1 MSKTA
6 RYMGWRIFLMVP
18 TLFGIMVLNFALT
31 QFAPGGPIEQLLAE
45 AAGADNGVMA
55 RVGDEG
61 DVDAGFSDV
70 GQGIYRGNET
80 LDPAFIAELEKEFG
94 FDRPPVERFLDM
106 MWRYMRFDFGESF
119 FRGGDVIS
127 LTLERLPVSVS
138 LGLWV
143 TLITYLVSIPLG
155 ISKAVRD
162 GSPFDFWTSTL
173 IVIGYAIPSF
183 VIAILLIVV
192 FAGGMVFD
200 WFPLRGLIGEGWQA
214 WPWYRQVGSYLHHMA
229 LPVLAMVL
237 GSFAFLIM
245 LTKNSFLDQMSQ
257 HYVLMARAKGL
268 SERRVLYGHVF
279 RNAMLIV
286 IAGLPGTL
294 IGIFFTGVLMIE
306 VIFSLDGLGL
316 LAFDAALTRDYP
328 LVFGAL
334 YLTTLLG
341 LILRLIS
348 DLVYT
353 WVDPRINFE
362 KLHV

>member
-1 MSKTA
+1 MGKLT
-6 RYMGWRIFLMVP
+6 RYVSWRVLLMIP

-45 AAGADNGVMA
+45 ASGSDSGVMA

-61 DVDAGFSDV
+61 DVDTPGFDAS
-70 GQGIYRGNET
+70 QGLYRGNEN
-80 LDPAFIAELEKEFG
+80 LDPAFIKELEREFG
-94 FDRPPVERFLDM
+94 FDKPPVERFADM

-127 LTLERLPVSVS
+127 LTVERLPVSIS

-155 ISKAVRD
+155 ISKAIRE
-162 GSPFDFWTSTL
+162 GSSFDFWTSGL
-173 IVIGYAIPSF
+173 IFVGYAIPSF

-192 FAGGMVFD
+192 FAGGTFLD
-200 WFPLRGLIGEGWQA
+200 WFPLRGLVGEGWRD
-214 WPWYRQVGSYLHHMA
+214 WPWYQQVGSYLRHMA

-237 GSFAFLIM
+237 GSFAFLTM
-245 LTKNSFLDQMSQ
+245 LTKNSFLDQLSQ

-341 LILRLIS
+341 LVLRLIS

-353 WVDPRINFE
+353 LVDPRINFE